1 MLFLRATGLPF
12 YLYDTRST
20 ERLHLRRK
28 ITEPLHCQTKN
39 GGYRKGYINDLQLL
53 RHFRHKDK
61 ERINIQ
67 HYRYRQTE
75 TETGQF
81 SPFAHGLETHFPT
94 HGAHDLTVDLLYR
107 LVLLCR
113 LLKQRVQFLIRY
125 RFPAQS
131 FSLVFL

>member
-12 YLYDTRST
+12 YLYDTRSA

-39 GGYRKGYINDLQLL
+39 GGYRNGYANDLQLL

-75 TETGQF
+75 TETEQF
-81 SPFAHGLETHFPT
+81 SPFGTAQKE
-94 HGAHDLTVDLLYR
+94 AYR
-107 LVLLCR
+107 LV
-113 LLKQRVQFLIRY
+113 
-125 RFPAQS
+125 S
-131 FSLVFL
+131 